1 MTDIQ
6 PKQPEKSLGELF
18 TDLSNDMSQ
27 LVRDEIELVK
37 VEVKAEVSKAGKG
50 GGLVGAGAFAAYMG
64 VVLLSFAAAWG
75 LAARLPEGVAF
86 LIVGLVWA
94 VVAAVLALKGRQ
106 ELKNV
111 DPVPQA
117 TVETLQEDVKWA
129 KDLKS

>member
-50 GGLVGAGAFAAYMG
+50 GGLVGAGAFAAYMA

-86 LIVGLVWA
+86 LIVGVVWA

-117 TVETLQEDVKWA
+117 TVETLQEDVTVQ
-129 KDLKS
+129 LPTER